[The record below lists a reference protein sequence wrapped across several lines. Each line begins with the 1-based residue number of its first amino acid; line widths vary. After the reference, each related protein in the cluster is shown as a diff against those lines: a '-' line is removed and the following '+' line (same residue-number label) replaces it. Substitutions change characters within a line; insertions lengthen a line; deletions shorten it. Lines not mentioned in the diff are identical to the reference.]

1 MECGVFEMHEDCSE
15 QVAQPPPAAGVRSVV
30 AKSAVAMRHSS
41 PRFMPRKRTLMV
53 RLCPLVSF
61 GGSFDHSAINDKQ
74 GGALYPS
81 ENSVGT
87 HLVCAPLFV

>member
-1 MECGVFEMHEDCSE
+1 MKCGDYEMHEDCSK
-15 QVAQPPPAAGVRSVV
+15 QVAQLPPTGVRSVV

-61 GGSFDHSAINDKQ
+61 GDSFDHSAINDKQ

-81 ENSVGT
+81 ENSLGT

>member
-1 MECGVFEMHEDCSE
+1 MGCGVFEMHEDCSE
-15 QVAQPPPAAGVRSVV
+15 QVAQLPPAGVRSVV

-41 PRFMPRKRTLMV
+41 PRFKGTLMV

-61 GGSFDHSAINDKQ
+61 GDSFDHSAINDKQ

-81 ENSVGT
+81 ENSLGT